1 MSQQLINSCCSEKP
15 EFLIT
20 YKADEEKD
28 PFYVCKYHFTKQHF
42 NDERFILEKKVLSS
56 QEISKEDSKK

>member
-1 MSQQLINSCCSEKP
+1 MSQQSIQSCCSEKP

-20 YKADEEKD
+20 YKADEKKCTL
-28 PFYVCKYHFTKQHF
+28 YVCKYHFTKPHF

-56 QEISKEDSKK
+56 QEISKEATKN